1 MEERQSPDPLFK
13 YSFQHGHVFYKP
25 SHAQMLLQHV
35 LESKH
40 LRIGKFLPDFK
51 KIKSFFLIAGTGL
64 GKTVAMPV
72 YLWLLGMNKQH
83 TPSKNGPRVWV
94 VEPKIAI
101 AQGLCSEMSS
111 DWQECMS
118 REHIKP
124 PSPFGCKTKVDH
136 VNADA
141 PIMFITTGIFSIYAR
156 KGMFKAGRDII
167 LIDEAHETLEA
178 DTSVELAVGICR
190 GSGIEIHYMSATV
203 DTSDVEKQLGS
214 QNVEIKGKRFPVW
227 RHNMNQPLEACIED
241 IVEKALVQQD
251 VNCELFPSFD
261 YPFRSDI
268 LSAISEQHRTK
279 GMLVIVNSF
288 SGEHSDAR
296 KIEKILRN
304 ASFAH
309 KIEIGLLASEILRDP
324 HKRRRYHEMIENWK
338 RKKSRYVLIAT
349 SVVEMG
355 VTLPDL
361 DYLVT
366 MDSGFGEREAC
377 SLKHAPL
384 GTNSLIQRLGR
395 VGRLRP
401 GIAYITQEIGAPYT
415 ELDDADLNH
424 PDALTPEPICF
435 PMGSGSLVWLAYE
448 TLSRKW
454 KDEELSNKLKTE
466 IRLATPIEESAERMA
481 ELIKERN
488 TLKQIGAAGETG
500 VTKEGKI
507 LERWI
512 GRMNPACALGA
523 HQALREGEALGVL
536 QALCEG
542 LVFEYPLEAICNA
555 ETVREN
561 GKSDDWFYLS
571 FVLQFGKLS
580 TCRRRSW
587 RVRTFAIE
595 DPVDEMVMLEVREN
609 ALFRAFSLLHEFLDN
624 FFEATRKDP
633 VTASAEHVLSALR
646 GYQKSIRAFLDLN
659 VG

>member
-1 MEERQSPDPLFK
+1 MEKRPSSDPLFR
-13 YSFQHGHVFYKP
+13 YSFQNGHVFYKP
-25 SHAQMLLQHV
+25 SQAQLLLQHV

-40 LRIGKFLPDFK
+40 LRIGKFLPDFE

-64 GKTVAMPV
+64 GKTVAMPI
-72 YLWLLGMNKQH
+72 YLWLLGMKKQC
-83 TPSKNGPRVWV
+83 TPSQNGPRVWV

-111 DWQECMS
+111 DWQECM
-118 REHIKP
+118 RNERNKQ

-136 VNADA
+136 VNVDA

-156 KGMFKAGRDII
+156 KGIFKAGRDII
-167 LIDEAHETLEA
+167 SIDEAHETLEA

-203 DTSDVEKQLGS
+203 DTSDTEKRLGA
-214 QNVEIKGKRFPVW
+214 QNVTIEGKRFPIW
-227 RHNMNQPLEACIED
+227 RHNMSQPLEVCIEE
-241 IVEKALVQQD
+241 IVKKTLVQQD
-251 VNCELFPSFD
+251 IRCELFPSFD
-261 YPFRSDI
+261 YPFRNDV
-268 LSAISEQHRTK
+268 LNAIGEQNRAK
-279 GMLVIVNSF
+279 GMLIIVNSF
-288 SGEHSDAR
+288 SGERSDAR
-296 KIEKILRN
+296 KIEKILRD

-309 KIEIGLLASEILRDP
+309 EIEIGLLASEILRDP

-338 RKKSRYVLIAT
+338 RRKSRYVLIAT

-361 DYLVT
+361 DFLVT

-415 ELDDADLNH
+415 ELDDTDLNH
-424 PDALTPEPICF
+424 PDSLAPEPICF
-435 PMGSGSLVWLAYE
+435 PMDSGSLVWLAYE
-448 TLSRKW
+448 TLFRKW
-454 KDEELSNKLKTE
+454 KDEELYDKLKTE

-481 ELIKERN
+481 ELIKERDA
-488 TLKQIGAAGETG
+488 LKRIGAANETG
-500 VTKEGKI
+500 ITKEGKI

-512 GRMNPACALGA
+512 GRMNPACALDA
-523 HQALREGEALGVL
+523 HQALQEGEALGVL

-542 LVFEYPLEAICNA
+542 LVYEYPLEAVCNA
-555 ETVREN
+555 ETVHEN

-571 FVLQFGKLS
+571 LVLQFGKLS

-587 RVRTFAIE
+587 RVRAFAIE
-595 DPVDEMVMLEVREN
+595 DLVDEMVTLEVREN
-609 ALFRAFSLLHEFLDN
+609 ALFRALSLLHEFLDN
-624 FFEATRKDP
+624 FFETTRKDP
-633 VTASAEHVLSALR
+633 IATSAKDTLSTLR
-646 GYQKSIRAFLDLN
+646 SYQKSIRAFLDLN
-659 VG
+659 AN